1 MPTRREFLLST
12 ASAIV
17 LLTVGGCAALGGA
30 LDNAVESAA
39 AVTCVFGDGMRQ
51 VAVAVKYRAD
61 VSAAVLEPSQYGVAW
76 RGARWSAFMW
86 RKVPLYQ
93 GNGAIAWASPEF
105 QAQHPCFVI
114 APEFDEIIV
123 DDTST
128 ASNYLD
134 ATINL
139 IKHLKTKLPID
150 GKRLYT
156 TGQSGGGMISIALP
170 SAD

>member
-1 MPTRREFLLST
+1 
-12 ASAIV
+12 
-17 LLTVGGCAALGGA
+17 
-30 LDNAVESAA
+30 
-39 AVTCVFGDGMRQ
+39 
-51 VAVAVKYRAD
+51 
-61 VSAAVLEPSQYGVAW
+61 
-76 RGARWSAFMW
+76 MW

-139 IKHLKTKLPID
+139 IKHLKTKFAFCIVCGNRRAELVDFQTAPLGCCRGNGVVPLASWFCALTSMPLPARIPAKGLQD
-150 GKRLYT
+150 DSLLMVGKFDQVFEL
-156 TGQSGGGMISIALP
+156 GSSDFFIN
-170 SAD
+170 

>member
-1 MPTRREFLLST
+1 
-12 ASAIV
+12 
-17 LLTVGGCAALGGA
+17 
-30 LDNAVESAA
+30 
-39 AVTCVFGDGMRQ
+39 
-51 VAVAVKYRAD
+51 
-61 VSAAVLEPSQYGVAW
+61 
-76 RGARWSAFMW
+76 MW

-128 ASNYLD
+128 ASNYLN

-139 IKHLKTKLPID
+139 IKHLKTKFAFSTFQTAIW
-150 GKRLYT
+150 
-156 TGQSGGGMISIALP
+156 
-170 SAD
+170 SANIHPPLRMG

>member
-1 MPTRREFLLST
+1 
-12 ASAIV
+12 
-17 LLTVGGCAALGGA
+17 
-30 LDNAVESAA
+30 
-39 AVTCVFGDGMRQ
+39 
-51 VAVAVKYRAD
+51 
-61 VSAAVLEPSQYGVAW
+61 
-76 RGARWSAFMW
+76 MW

-114 APEFDEIIV
+114 APEFDEIIM

-156 TGQSGGGMISIALP
+156 TGQSGGGMMPIALRLRFRQRTV
-170 SAD
+170 AVGFAHNAVQ

>member
-1 MPTRREFLLST
+1 
-12 ASAIV
+12 
-17 LLTVGGCAALGGA
+17 
-30 LDNAVESAA
+30 
-39 AVTCVFGDGMRQ
+39 
-51 VAVAVKYRAD
+51 
-61 VSAAVLEPSQYGVAW
+61 
-76 RGARWSAFMW
+76 MW

-150 GKRLYT
+150 SKRLYT
-156 TGQSGGGMISIALP
+156 TGQSGGGMMLIALRLRFRQRMV
-170 SAD
+170 AVGFAHNAVQ

>member
-1 MPTRREFLLST
+1 
-12 ASAIV
+12 
-17 LLTVGGCAALGGA
+17 
-30 LDNAVESAA
+30 
-39 AVTCVFGDGMRQ
+39 
-51 VAVAVKYRAD
+51 
-61 VSAAVLEPSQYGVAW
+61 
-76 RGARWSAFMW
+76 MW

-150 GKRLYT
+150 SKRLYT
-156 TGQSGGGMISIALP
+156 TGQSGGGMMSIALRLHFRQRTV
-170 SAD
+170 AVGFAHNAVQ

>member
-1 MPTRREFLLST
+1 M
-12 ASAIV
+12 
-17 LLTVGGCAALGGA
+17 
-30 LDNAVESAA
+30 
-39 AVTCVFGDGMRQ
+39 
-51 VAVAVKYRAD
+51 
-61 VSAAVLEPSQYGVAW
+61 
-76 RGARWSAFMW
+76 
-86 RKVPLYQ
+86 
-93 GNGAIAWASPEF
+93 
-105 QAQHPCFVI
+105 I

-156 TGQSGGGMISIALP
+156 TGQSGGGMMSIALRLRFRQRTTTVVSKVTGSLTIQVLFDRLP
-170 SAD
+170 INHLIQLQ

>member
-1 MPTRREFLLST
+1 
-12 ASAIV
+12 
-17 LLTVGGCAALGGA
+17 
-30 LDNAVESAA
+30 
-39 AVTCVFGDGMRQ
+39 
-51 VAVAVKYRAD
+51 
-61 VSAAVLEPSQYGVAW
+61 
-76 RGARWSAFMW
+76 MW

-114 APEFDEIIV
+114 APEFDEIIM

-156 TGQSGGGMISIALP
+156 TMMSIALRLHFRQRTV
-170 SAD
+170 AVGFAHNAVQ